1 MNQKELLL
9 IAITVF
15 VTIIVWVL
23 SELYLIHKSTLTDE
37 EIQSFSVNYSIDT
50 NVLDILETKTP

>member
-9 IAITVF
+9 IAVTIF

-23 SELYLIHKSTLTDE
+23 SELYLIHKSTPTE
-37 EIQSFSVNYSIDT
+37 EDIQSFSADYSIDT
-50 NVLDILETKTP
+50 KVMDTLQKKTP

>member
-9 IAITVF
+9 IAVTVF

-23 SELYLIHKSTLTDE
+23 SELYLIHKSTPTDE
-37 EIQSFSVNYSIDT
+37 QIESFSVNYSIDIKI
-50 NVLDILETKTP
+50 LDILEAKTP

>member
-9 IAITVF
+9 IAVTVF

-23 SELYLIHKSTLTDE
+23 SELYLIQKSTPTDE
-37 EIQSFSVNYSIDT
+37 EIKTFSVNYSIDT
-50 NVLDILETKTP
+50 KVIETLQKKTP

>member
-9 IAITVF
+9 IAVTVF
-15 VTIIVWVL
+15 VTIIVWVI
-23 SELYLIHKSTLTDE
+23 SELYLIHKSTPTDE

-50 NVLDILETKTP
+50 KVMDTLQKKTP